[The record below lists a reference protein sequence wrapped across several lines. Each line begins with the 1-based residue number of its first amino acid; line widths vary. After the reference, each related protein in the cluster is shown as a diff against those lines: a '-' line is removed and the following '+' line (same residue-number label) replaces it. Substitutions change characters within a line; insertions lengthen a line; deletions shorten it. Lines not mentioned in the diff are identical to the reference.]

1 MRGYLLVAAVTA
13 AAALTGLVPAD
24 GVRAGAAAPGTR
36 AVPGT
41 QLWVA
46 RFPAGGQELSSAMVV
61 SPDGRRVF
69 VTGVGWGGRVT
80 GDDSETAAYSAATGR
95 RLWFSRYRGP
105 GRLAEEPSAVAVS
118 PGGGTVFVTGDS
130 HGPSGASDYATVAY
144 SAATGRRLWV
154 SRYKGPVN
162 GPGGASAVAV
172 SPGGGIVFV
181 TGLSPGRGN
190 GFVYDYATVAYSAA
204 AGRQL
209 WVRRYSGPVKGPD
222 IATAVAVSPGGG
234 TVFVTGGSP
243 VRGNGTEDYATVAYD
258 AATGRQLWV
267 RRYSG
272 PVKGPDAAT
281 AVAVSPGGA
290 AVFVTG
296 RSRGRGNGIEDYA
309 TVAYDAATGQAAV
322 GQPLP
327 ERRGCLA
334 GGEPGRGHGVRDRD
348 RRGLRDGRLQRRHRE
363 AAVGPPLSRRVPGLL
378 GGGEPGRGHG
388 VRDRERRRQRLCDGR
403 LQRRGRPAAVG
414 PPLQRPRDE
423 QRRLLRSREPRR
435 DHGVRDRVDRDPD
448 ELRLRH
454 HRLPRLRRRR
464 SRGWRSA

>member
-162 GPGGASAVAV
+162 GPGGASAVAA

-309 TVAYDAATGQAAV
+309 TVAYDAATGRQLWASRYQNGGAASLAVSPGGATVYVTGTGEGYATVAYSAATGRQLWARRYHGGYQASSVAV
-322 GQPLP
+322 SPGGATVYVTGSGTASGYATVAYSAAAGRQLWA
-327 ERRGCLA
+327 RRYNAPVTNSAACCVAVSPA
-334 GGEPGRGHGVRDRD
+334 GTTVYVTGWTETRTSYDYATIAYRG
-348 RRGLRDGRLQRRHRE
+348 
-363 AAVGPPLSRRVPGLL
+363 
-378 GGGEPGRGHG
+378 
-388 VRDRERRRQRLCDGR
+388 
-403 LQRRGRPAAVG
+403 
-414 PPLQRPRDE
+414 
-423 QRRLLRSREPRR
+423 
-435 DHGVRDRVDRDPD
+435 
-448 ELRLRH
+448 
-454 HRLPRLRRRR
+454 
-464 SRGWRSA
+464 